1 MLLLRLFFFLLCFAR
16 KADTNEKS
24 AMIALSF
31 SLFSLTSKLE
41 IEGGQA
47 YAEGLEKWG
56 WVGYVHVEVLGANT
70 AKLHINVVVIVL
82 VDQLKV
88 LDRGLVHAPVEIKHE
103 SLYLCNIDYK
113 ESKYVWDH
121 FVFIKAW
128 VHLHSFHF
136 GGLLKKNM
144 IFSVLLI
151 LNCS

>member
-24 AMIALSF
+24 AMTALSF

-56 WVGYVHVEVLGANT
+56 GVRYVHVEVLGANT
-70 AKLHINVVVIVL
+70 AKLHINVIVVVL

-88 LDRGLVHAPVEIKHE
+88 LNRGLVHAAVEIKHK
-103 SLYLCNIDYK
+103 SLYLCNI
-113 ESKYVWDH
+113 
-121 FVFIKAW
+121 
-128 VHLHSFHF
+128 
-136 GGLLKKNM
+136 G
-144 IFSVLLI
+144 
-151 LNCS
+151 